1 MLGPRSSAG
10 KSPRPNIR
18 IDSRSTHQSANLA
31 YPYGCAQ
38 PTRFTVRSMSQP
50 TPPFAA
56 WQPTQTANRAADVGN
71 AWQSTKM
78 QTAMATQFLR
88 DESDY
93 LGGEPLDVG
102 HSISPTDYEIFVS
115 CAPALAME
123 QQFDHVRPDYIAVH
137 DIGAA
142 VSKKLLA
149 GLAAASGS
157 SIKQLHIRRQGYGN
171 TLATLEFVELPT
183 PDGASLRM
191 YTTETQSDP
200 ASRYALARTLLA
212 RSRLGVLIVGDL
224 PPEALATALTPL
236 RDEISRGAWPNRDL
250 LILPLMPA
258 SALASQVA
266 QLSAGSD
273 LKVRTTPQVTKPADA
288 WTFIQGTWNRLCEQM
303 VAAPPAPAP
312 ARAPAS
318 TNGGELRLGGWQATE
333 VMNRQEPKP
342 IPGGEAPAP
351 LQMARFEPSV
361 PPNAFSNSAPPPAPR
376 LEQAAS
382 SIPSLVPISH
392 VDASTAGVLKSGAS
406 PIASP
411 VSSPPLPPLLERYV
425 RQVSALKG
433 VVSCCVFD
441 LLSGA
446 PLAHAGTKPS
456 PAELASQGQS
466 LVAAL
471 VTSGRSLGLGQTVA
485 EASITLDGCHL
496 VLKPLPLH
504 PHLMLHTVLDKV
516 ESNLTLAR
524 LQIQRL
530 DVVFDAP
537 AV

>member
-1 MLGPRSSAG
+1 
-10 KSPRPNIR
+10 
-18 IDSRSTHQSANLA
+18 
-31 YPYGCAQ
+31 
-38 PTRFTVRSMSQP
+38 MSQN

-56 WQPTQTANRAADVGN
+56 WQPTQTAKRAADAGN

-78 QTAMATQFLR
+78 QTAMATQFVR
-88 DESDY
+88 DEADY

-102 HSISPTDYEIFVS
+102 HQISPTEYEIFVS

-149 GLAAASGS
+149 GLAAASGT
-157 SIKQLHIRRQGYGN
+157 SIKQLHVRRQGYGN

-212 RSRLGVLIVGDL
+212 RSRLGVLIVGEL
-224 PPEALATALTPL
+224 PPEALSSALTPL
-236 RDEISRGAWPNRDL
+236 RDEINRGGWPNRDL

-258 SALASQVA
+258 SALAAQVA

-273 LKVRTTPQVTKPADA
+273 MKVRTTPQVTRPADA

-303 VAAPPAPAP
+303 VAAPAPAVS
-312 ARAPAS
+312 ARAAAAPAS
-318 TNGGELRLGGWQATE
+318 GELRLGGWQPTE
-333 VMNRQEPKP
+333 LLEKQETKA
-342 IPGGEAPAP
+342 IPRGSAPAP
-351 LQMARFEPSV
+351 LQMATFEPSI
-361 PPNAFSNSAPPPAPR
+361 PPTAFSNSAPAPVARSEPAARTVPLQPPVIAPSP
-376 LEQAAS
+376 LGSVPAS
-382 SIPSLVPISH
+382 SVTGL
-392 VDASTAGVLKSGAS
+392 A
-406 PIASP
+406 
-411 VSSPPLPPLLERYV
+411 LPPILERYV
-425 RQVSALKG
+425 KQVSALKG
-433 VVSCCVFD
+433 VLSCCVFD
-441 LLSGA
+441 LLSGE

-456 PAELASQGQS
+456 PSELAGQGQA
-466 LVAAL
+466 LVAAF
-471 VTSGRSLGLGQTVA
+471 VSSTRSLGLGTTVA
-485 EASITLDGCHL
+485 EASITVDAHHL
-496 VLKPLPLH
+496 VLKPLPKH
-504 PHLMLHTVLDKV
+504 PNLMLHAALDKV
-516 ESNLTLAR
+516 EANLTLAR